1 MIVSGAYDHLLLQ
14 GYIAQRYIPARPN
27 RIKKAKIVQVQ
38 SAPRAQSGTIGDL
51 TNSTRDRSHSRAC
64 FRG

>member
-1 MIVSGAYDHLLLQ
+1 MIVSGAYDRLPLRGH
-14 GYIAQRYIPARPN
+14 ISRYIPARPN

-38 SAPRAQSGTIGDL
+38 SAPRAQSGTISDL
-51 TNSTRDRSHSRAC
+51 TDSTRDQSQSRAC